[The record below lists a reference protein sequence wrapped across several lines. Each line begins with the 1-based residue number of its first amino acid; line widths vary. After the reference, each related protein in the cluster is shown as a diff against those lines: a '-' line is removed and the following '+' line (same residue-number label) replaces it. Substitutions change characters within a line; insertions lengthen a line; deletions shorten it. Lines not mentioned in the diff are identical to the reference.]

1 MDDGVVL
8 QVGVEEG
15 GEEVP
20 GSRGAQGPYYNEV
33 NPTRIEGDASSWL
46 WKNGWMVADRIPR
59 QDRWVWS

>member
-1 MDDGVVL
+1 MDGGVVL

-33 NPTRIEGDASSWL
+33 NPTRIEGGASSWL
-46 WKNGWMVADRIPR
+46 
-59 QDRWVWS
+59 